1 MSYEGK
7 MARSS
12 LRKTVAYSTEL
23 LNIIKPTDELEPWV
37 QNKINDMDH
46 YIESVYG
53 YYKFGEGLEE
63 ADDESMNG
71 MSEDMEEMSEDEN
84 EKEDDDEEES
94 ANGQVTVGDYTT
106 KHFDICPSAIEL
118 YSNIQGKTDMIHLVV
133 ETMMLHDLFFRLEK
147 QAMAM
152 GSIDEEE
159 LSKAQHYADMIMEN
173 ARKMNLEAEHAYI
186 NDVHMAKF
194 KELAGQA
201 EENNGQELQGD
212 LFRIVLTP
220 ES

>member
-53 YYKFGEGLEE
+53 YYKFGEALEE
-63 ADDESMNG
+63 ADDESMNN
-71 MSEDMEEMSEDEN
+71 MSEHMEEMSEEM
-84 EKEDDDEEES
+84 EEES
-94 ANGQVTVGDYTT
+94 EESDNGQVTVGDYTT
-106 KHFDICPSAIEL
+106 KHFDICPSAVEL

>member
-1 MSYEGK
+1 
-7 MARSS
+7 
-12 LRKTVAYSTEL
+12 
-23 LNIIKPTDELEPWV
+23 
-37 QNKINDMDH
+37 
-46 YIESVYG
+46 
-53 YYKFGEGLEE
+53 
-63 ADDESMNG
+63 
-71 MSEDMEEMSEDEN
+71 
-84 EKEDDDEEES
+84 
-94 ANGQVTVGDYTT
+94 
-106 KHFDICPSAIEL
+106 
-118 YSNIQGKTDMIHLVV
+118 
-133 ETMMLHDLFFRLEK
+133 
-147 QAMAM
+147 MAM

-194 KELAGQA
+194 KKLAGQA

>member
-12 LRKTVAYSTEL
+12 LRKAVAYATEL
-23 LNIIKPTDELEPWV
+23 LTMIKPTDELEPWV
-37 QNKINDMDH
+37 QNKINDIDH

-53 YYKFGEGLEE
+53 YYKFGDALEE
-63 ADDESMNG
+63 AENESMKEI
-71 MSEDMEEMSEDEN
+71 SDDMEEIESEDE
-84 EKEDDDEEES
+84 ES
-94 ANGQVTVGDYTT
+94 DNGQITVGDYTT
-106 KHFDICPSAIEL
+106 KHFDICPSAVEL

>member
-23 LNIIKPTDELEPWV
+23 LSIIKPTDELEPWV

-53 YYKFGEGLEE
+53 YYKFGEALEE

-71 MSEDMEEMSEDEN
+71 MSEGMEEMSEEM
-84 EKEDDDEEES
+84 EEES
-94 ANGQVTVGDYTT
+94 EESDNGQVTVGDYTT
-106 KHFDICPSAIEL
+106 KHFDICPSAVEL